1 MMDAIETL
9 RNLHRGLAAAGHIPG
24 VDATGTDDS
33 TLAVQAFID
42 AGARVVPLVGTVKT
56 SALTFPQH
64 PVRVEIHGEWI
75 LTDTQVLP
83 ARVDVVGCSGG
94 EGGQFAIGQRGLIRP
109 PEGKAALVLA
119 GAHGQL
125 LKDFAILDCSAEG
138 IVLDGDG
145 ALGALCRMENVSVRA
160 ANSPGAVPVRI
171 KSFFWVYMHG
181 CTFMAA
187 SDSYPATID
196 IESSGGAHNN
206 YSYSGLFRVSDT
218 ILSHHGIRIANNSP
232 ALLQGFRVDRCEYEN
247 GLSDLLTI
255 VNAGG
260 GISEVEIVNT
270 NVADP
275 INDVY
280 ILRSSGSVRNV
291 TIDAS
296 TSVGAIVNP
305 QSGPIVNLRVDV
317 RRVYPYETGTAALP
331 ALVEKS
337 AVVTANG
344 RWRGNDVPGLS
355 VFPMPQISLMP
366 PTIGGDISAEM
377 GPDGTL
383 TAFAVGG
390 VPDTYVRLCDS
401 QTEIDVGDW
410 IIVGYWLRGLT
421 TDKSPTGATLAF
433 DGVAG
438 VALDGGTYWVRVAE
452 DDDLLAVRDGAWRRV
467 CRAYKITAV
476 GAAHPYMRL
485 NFQRRA
491 ERAVTAY
498 WAPFL
503 ALIQAGTVP
512 DHQVTAWARSGIGPS
527 KPGVLS
533 ALPHQCLA
541 SGRGST
547 AERPDAAIVGDGAQW
562 FDDVLG
568 RPIWSHGGVW
578 KTACGA
584 VAP

>member
-1 MMDAIETL
+1 MNAIETL
-9 RNLHRGLAAAGHIPG
+9 RTLHRGLDSSGIILG
-24 VDATGTDDS
+24 VDTTGADDS
-33 TLAVQAFID
+33 TEAVQAFID

-160 ANSPGAVPVRI
+160 ANNPAAVPLRI
-171 KSFFWVYMHG
+171 KSFFWVYIHG
-181 CTFMAA
+181 CTFMATA
-187 SDSYPATID
+187 DGYPATID
-196 IESSGGAHNN
+196 IRSAGGAHNN
-206 YSYSGLFRVSDT
+206 YSYSGFIRLSET
-218 ILSHHGIRIANNSP
+218 IFSHHGVRVENNSS
-232 ALLQGFRVDRCEYEN
+232 ALLQGFRVERCEYEN
-247 GLSDLLTI
+247 GLSDFFT
-255 VNAGG
+255 VADAGG
-260 GISEVEIVNT
+260 GITDIEIIDT
-270 NVADP
+270 NIADP

-280 ILRSSGSVRNV
+280 ILRSSGDVRNV
-291 TIDAS
+291 TIDCS
-296 TSVGAIVNP
+296 TSVGAIIHP
-305 QSGPIVNLRVDV
+305 QSAPIVNLRVDV
-317 RRVYPYETGTAALP
+317 RRLYTYEVGTAALP
-331 ALVEKS
+331 ALMEKG
-337 AVVTANG
+337 AIITANG
-344 RWRGNDVPGLS
+344 RHQGNDSPGLVGS
-355 VFPMPQISLMP
+355 PVPQIPLLT
-366 PTIGGDISAEM
+366 PTVGGDVSTEVA
-377 GPDGTL
+377 PDGTL

-467 CRAYKITAV
+467 CRAYKVTAV
-476 GAAHPYMRL
+476 GASHPYMRL

-503 ALIQAGTVP
+503 AHIQAGTVP
-512 DHQVTAWARSGIGPS
+512 DHQATAWARSQAIGPS
-527 KPGVLS
+527 RPGVLA
-533 ALPHQCLA
+533 ALPHQCLV
-541 SGRGST
+541 SGRGPTS
-547 AERPDAAIVGDGAQW
+547 ERPDAAAVGDGAQW
-562 FDDVLG
+562 YDATLDLPLWSNG
-568 RPIWSHGGVW
+568 AIWR
-578 KTACGA
+578 TACGTP
-584 VAP
+584 V